1 MPAWNR
7 KCKGSVKADERREQ
21 MEMTLLDKITEKV
34 LKQIDSS
41 SGFAG
46 IGIAKLI

>member
-41 SGFAG
+41 SGFKQEGA
-46 IGIAKLI
+46 